1 MIIIKENKRKKKP
14 MNASRLKHYFL
25 QIEQTDIPKH
35 TFKGTRDIHVHV
47 HVGSFKN
54 RRKGFFY
61 LESNYFALY
70 VTFPY
75 IFLPLTV
82 LKVEGGWTIC
92 KKLCLI
98 KCFHW

>member
-1 MIIIKENKRKKKP
+1 MIIIKENKKKKKP

-54 RRKGFFY
+54 RRKGFFI
-61 LESNYFALY
+61 SNQIILHYMLRFLIYFY
-70 VTFPY
+70 
-75 IFLPLTV
+75 
-82 LKVEGGWTIC
+82 
-92 KKLCLI
+92 
-98 KCFHW
+98 H